1 MDRREFV
8 AGALASPLLLAARA
22 EAQTPI
28 YIGDMHFHSFFGDSK
43 YHSRPVAQALSAGGA
58 TLVSWSLGGDI
69 LWFDSKT
76 YKQKSVPAPGEPL
89 GWFQRELGRI
99 KAHVADQKL
108 KIVRS
113 ASDVDRALRG
123 EPQIVLSVEG
133 ASFIENDAGRVK
145 VAYDLGVRH
154 LQLVHYTRNTLGDIQ
169 TDPPEHKGLTEL
181 GKQVV
186 RECNRLGILVDLAH
200 CTEATARDALS
211 VSRAP
216 VVWSHGSVTR
226 GPAAPPSALV
236 WRRRQLSLD
245 VAREIARKGGVVGL
259 WALAP
264 DVGKTV
270 EAYGDR
276 IAQLAEWLGE
286 DHVAF
291 GTDMNGLATFS
302 VVSGYAEVRRIV
314 EHWQR
319 QRLPET
325 SHQETRHRQLC
336 PRPQGCPA
344 ARLSGRTATPAEPPS
359 AGWPRRARQ
368 APPSPTAASP

>member
-1 MDRREFV
+1 MVRCED
-8 AGALASPLLLAARA
+8 L
-22 EAQTPI
+22 Q
-28 YIGDMHFHSFFGDSK
+28 
-43 YHSRPVAQALSAGGA
+43 
-58 TLVSWSLGGDI
+58 
-69 LWFDSKT
+69 
-76 YKQKSVPAPGEPL
+76 EPL

-325 SHQETRHRQLC
+325 RIRKLAIGNYA
-336 PRPQGCPA
+336 RVLKA
-344 ARLSGRTATPAEPPS
+344 ALQPG
-359 AGWPRRARQ
+359 
-368 APPSPTAASP
+368 

>member
-8 AGALASPLLLAARA
+8 AAPLASPFLLIARA

-325 SHQETRHRQLC
+325 RIRKLAIGNYA
-336 PRPQGCPA
+336 RVLKA
-344 ARLSGRTATPAEPPS
+344 ALQPG
-359 AGWPRRARQ
+359 
-368 APPSPTAASP
+368 